1 MEGKSVENE
10 VRESLAG
17 RQPTSDDI
25 TTSAA
30 VAPCRFSRHHYV
42 TSYPFLQM
50 LIMSPLSQEKNNL
63 QRPISDVVDS
73 DLTFLGPLSALSN

>member
-30 VAPCRFSRHHYV
+30 APCRFSRHHYV

-50 LIMSPLSQEKNNL
+50 LIMSPLSLEKNNL